1 MLTEMPWIIETGN
14 GKDVPSLERFCSSGD
29 YVVAY
34 FADKFRAGRAGQLLE
49 TVKQEADKLLEL
61 RIFNKAHEFLLR
73 RSCVGAPFS
82 WRVAAEN
89 TLSPEEKKKYC
100 FETRQLLE
108 RGESTAGISALP
120 VTGAERYVRL
130 MNYVSYDADGV
141 ANAADYRLMGFA
153 EKEAN

>member
-1 MLTEMPWIIETGN
+1 MKDMPWITEMGEGKETPPL
-14 GKDVPSLERFCSSGD
+14 DRFRGTDD

-34 FADKFRAGRAGQLLE
+34 FADKFLAGRASTLLE
-49 TVKQEADKLLEL
+49 TVEREQDRLLEL
-61 RIFNKAHEFLLR
+61 RVFNASRELLLR
-73 RSCVGAPFS
+73 RSALGAPFS
-82 WRVAAEN
+82 WRIASEDA
-89 TLSPEEKKKYC
+89 LSPEAKKKHC

-120 VTGAERYVRL
+120 VEGAERYVRL

-141 ANAADYRLMGFA
+141 ANAVDYRLMGFA

>member
-1 MLTEMPWIIETGN
+1 MKDMPWITEMGE
-14 GKDVPSLERFCSSGD
+14 GKELPPLDRFRGTDD

-34 FADKFRAGRAGQLLE
+34 FADKFHAGRAASLLDDIVRE
-49 TVKQEADKLLEL
+49 QDKLLEL
-61 RIFNKAHEFLLR
+61 RVFNASRELLLH
-73 RSCVGAPFS
+73 RSALGAQFS
-82 WRVAAEN
+82 WRLASEDA
-89 TLSPEEKKKYC
+89 LSPEAKKKHC

-120 VTGAERYVRL
+120 VKGAERYIRL
-130 MNYVSYDADGV
+130 MNYVSYDAEGI